1 MADHHRGG
9 KATGVLYGGFTMNFL
24 KKIIML
30 LNRETPTDTLIKRGM
45 KVGENFNRQQG
56 CFLDPTHC
64 FLITIGDD
72 VTMSIRVTVMAHDA
86 STKKT
91 IGYTKI
97 GQVHIG
103 DHVFIGANAT
113 ILPGVTIGDYAV
125 VGAGSIVTHD
135 VPARTVVAGVPARVI
150 CGIDEYTEKF
160 KLQMNSENTFGD
172 DFRMGNGLT
181 DEKKKAIISA
191 TDGKIAYIR

>member
-1 MADHHRGG
+1 MS
-9 KATGVLYGGFTMNFL
+9 FL
-24 KKIIML
+24 RRIILL
-30 LNRETPTDTLIKRGM
+30 LNRELPTEMLIKRGM
-45 KVGENFNRQQG
+45 KVGKDFNRQQG

-91 IGYTKI
+91 LGYTKI

-125 VGAGSIVTHD
+125 IGAGSIVAHD
-135 VPARTVVAGVPARVI
+135 VPARTVVAGVPAKKI
-150 CGIDEYTEKF
+150 CGVNEYVARF
-160 KLQMNSENTFGD
+160 QSQMDGTNTFGD
-172 DFRMGNGLT
+172 EYRMGYGL
-181 DEKKKAIISA
+181 DESRKKELLAA
-191 TDGKIAYIR
+191 TDGKIAFIR

>member
-1 MADHHRGG
+1 MS
-9 KATGVLYGGFTMNFL
+9 FL
-24 KKIIML
+24 RRIILL
-30 LNRETPTDTLIKRGM
+30 LNRELPTEMLIKRGM
-45 KVGENFNRQQG
+45 KVGKDFNRQQG

-91 IGYTKI
+91 LGYTKI

-125 VGAGSIVTHD
+125 IGAGSIVAHD
-135 VPARTVVAGVPARVI
+135 VPARTIVAGVPAKKI
-150 CGIDEYTEKF
+150 CGVNEYVARFQSQMDET
-160 KLQMNSENTFGD
+160 NTFGD
-172 DFRMGNGLT
+172 EYRMGYGL
-181 DEKKKAIISA
+181 DESKKKEMIAV
-191 TDGKIAYIR
+191 TDGKIAFIR

>member
-1 MADHHRGG
+1 MSFFR
-9 KATGVLYGGFTMNFL
+9 
-24 KKIIML
+24 KIIML
-30 LNRETPTDTLIKRGM
+30 LNREVPTETLIKRGM

-56 CFLDPTHC
+56 CFIDPSHC

-91 IGYTKI
+91 LGYTKI

-125 VGAGSIVTHD
+125 IGAGSIVAHD
-135 VPARTVVAGVPARVI
+135 VPARTVVAGVPAKEI
-150 CGIDEYTEKF
+150 CSVDEYVARF
-160 KLQMNSENTFGD
+160 QSQMDETNTFGD
-172 DFRMGNGLT
+172 EYRMGYGL
-181 DEKKKAIISA
+181 DESKKKEMLAV
-191 TDGKIAYIR
+191 TDGKIAFIR

>member
-1 MADHHRGG
+1 MS
-9 KATGVLYGGFTMNFL
+9 LL
-24 KKIIML
+24 KKLVML
-30 LNRETPTDTLIKRGM
+30 LNREVPTETLIKRGM

-91 IGYTKI
+91 LGYTKI

-103 DHVFIGANAT
+103 NHVFIGANTT
-113 ILPGVTIGDYAV
+113 ILPGVAIGDYAV
-125 VGAGSIVTHD
+125 IGAGSIVTHD
-135 VPARTVVAGVPARVI
+135 VPTRTVVAGVPAKEI
-150 CGIDEYTEKF
+150 CGVDEYVARVQS
-160 KLQMNSENTFGD
+160 QMNAANTFGD
-172 DFRMGNGLT
+172 EYRMGYGL
-181 DEKKKAIISA
+181 DESKKKEILVA
-191 TDGKIAYIR
+191 TDGKIAFVR

>member
-1 MADHHRGG
+1 MS
-9 KATGVLYGGFTMNFL
+9 FL
-24 KKIIML
+24 RKILML
-30 LNRETPTDTLIKRGM
+30 LNREIPTKTLINRGM
-45 KVGENFNRQQG
+45 KGGENFNRQQG

-72 VTMSIRVTVMAHDA
+72 VTMSVRVTVMAHDA

-91 IGYTKI
+91 LGYTKI

-103 DHVFIGANAT
+103 DHVFIGANTT

-135 VPARTVVAGVPARVI
+135 VPAKTVVAGVPAKEI
-150 CGIDEYTEKF
+150 CSVDEYAARF
-160 KLQMNSENTFGD
+160 QSQMDEANTFGD
-172 DFRMGNGLT
+172 EYRMGYGL
-181 DEKKKAIISA
+181 DESKKMEILAA
-191 TDGKIAYIR
+191 TDGKIAFIR